1 MDAIK
6 LDRFSAFGQQDLP
19 QNNNQVT
26 ESNTSFGDYLK
37 YSINKVNGLQKEANQ
52 ATQNLITGKE
62 KDIHNTMIALQKASV
77 SFELI
82 VQVQNKLLTAYNE
95 LKRMQI

>member
-6 LDRFSAFGQQDLP
+6 TDRFPVFDGNISPKTNSKLDEP
-19 QNNNQVT
+19 K
-26 ESNTSFGDYLK
+26 TSFSNYLK
-37 YSINKVNGLQKEANQ
+37 ESINKVNSLQKEANL
-52 ATQNLITGKE
+52 ATERLVSGKE
-62 KDIHNTMIALQKASV
+62 KDIHNTMIALKKAEV

-82 VQVQNKLLTAYNE
+82 VQIQNKLLTAYDE